1 MQRQPAWLLAL
12 NKSSSHNYIVK
23 KFEIPAN
30 SLSSMNAHYCFAV
43 SSLNPSPVIIAHDKI
58 PQSIKAAANFS
69 QIPSWVSLKSTP
81 SSLQTQENINK
92 AQIESIHLISLSKQ
106 GKLKEAREFLKQME
120 DAGISVSPRSYKC
133 LFEACGKIKSLFDG
147 RLFHEQ
153 MQRTV
158 KNPPEFLENSVLK
171 MYCECGSLA
180 DARKV
185 FDEMRERNLVS
196 WNTII
201 SAYAENGVF
210 DKGFCMFSNMLEL
223 ETKPN
228 GSTYIGFL
236 RSLLN
241 PSGLEIG
248 KQIHSHAIRS
258 GLGSNASVNTAISNM
273 YVKCGWLEG
282 AELVFEKMSEK
293 NAVAWTGIMVGYTQA
308 ERQMDA
314 LALFAKMVNEGVELD
329 EYVFSI
335 VLKACAGLEELNF
348 GRQIHGHIVKLGL
361 ESEVSVGTPLVD
373 FYVKCSNLESAT
385 KAFEWISEPN
395 DVSWSALI
403 TGYCQMG
410 EFEEALK
417 TFESLRTRSV
427 DINSF
432 TYTSIFQACSA
443 LADFNSGAQAH
454 ADAIKSSL
462 VAYQHGESAMITM
475 YSRCGRLDYA
485 TRVFESI
492 DDPDAVAWTAIIA
505 GYAYQG
511 NAPEALKLFRR
522 MQDCGVRPNAVTFI
536 AVLTACS
543 HSGLV
548 IEGRQYLESMS
559 SNYGVATTID
569 HYDCMVDIYSR
580 AGFLQE
586 ALELI
591 RSMPFS
597 PDAMS
602 WKCLLGGCWTY
613 RNLEIGELAAENL
626 FQLDPED
633 TAGYILMF
641 NLYASFGKWKEAA
654 NVRKMMAERNLRKE
668 LSCSWITV
676 KGKVHRFI
684 VGDKHHP
691 QTEEIYSKLEALNDS
706 VIKEETGL
714 LTEEDV
720 SNSLPERKEQ
730 LLVHSERLALAFGLI
745 STPSSA
751 PVVVFKNL
759 RACKDCHDFG
769 KQVSLITGREIVV
782 RDSFRFHHFKLGECS
797 CNDYW

>member
-1 MQRQPAWLLAL
+1 
-12 NKSSSHNYIVK
+12 
-23 KFEIPAN
+23 
-30 SLSSMNAHYCFAV
+30 MNAHYCFAV

-92 AQIESIHLISLSKQ
+92 AQIESIHLISLSKH

-120 DAGISVSPRSYKC
+120 DARISVSPRSYKC
-133 LFEACGKIKSLFDG
+133 LFEACGKIKSLLDG

-180 DARKV
+180 DALKV

-210 DKGFCMFSNMLEL
+210 DEGFCMFSNMLEL

-505 GYAYQG
+505 GYAYQ
-511 NAPEALKLFRR
+511 
-522 MQDCGVRPNAVTFI
+522 
-536 AVLTACS
+536 
-543 HSGLV
+543 
-548 IEGRQYLESMS
+548 
-559 SNYGVATTID
+559 
-569 HYDCMVDIYSR
+569 
-580 AGFLQE
+580 
-586 ALELI
+586 
-591 RSMPFS
+591 
-597 PDAMS
+597 DAMS

-691 QTEEIYSKLEALNDS
+691 QTEEIYSKLEALDDS

-714 LTEEDV
+714 LTEEDA

-730 LLVHSERLALAFGLI
+730 LLVHIPNNSPENNMDRG
-745 STPSSA
+745 
-751 PVVVFKNL
+751 N
-759 RACKDCHDFG
+759 
-769 KQVSLITGREIVV
+769 
-782 RDSFRFHHFKLGECS
+782 
-797 CNDYW
+797 

>member
-1 MQRQPAWLLAL
+1 MPTTVLLL
-12 NKSSSHNYIVK
+12 CHHSI
-23 KFEIPAN
+23 
-30 SLSSMNAHYCFAV
+30 
-43 SSLNPSPVIIAHDKI
+43 PSPLITAHDKI
-58 PQSIKAAANFS
+58 PQSIKAAANFT
-69 QIPSWVSLKSTP
+69 QIPSWASLKSNP
-81 SSLQTQENINK
+81 PSLQTQENNNK
-92 AQIESIHLISLSKQ
+92 SQIESIHLISLSKQ
-106 GKLKEAREFLKQME
+106 GKFKEAREFLKQME
-120 DAGISVSPRSYKC
+120 DAGISVSPRSYHC
-133 LFEACGKIKSLFDG
+133 LFEACGKIKSLLDG

-158 KNPPEFLENSVLK
+158 TNPSEFLENSVLM
-171 MYCECGSLA
+171 MYCKCGSLA
-180 DARKV
+180 DASKV
-185 FDEMRERNLVS
+185 FDEMRERNLFS

-201 SAYAENGVF
+201 AAYAENGVF
-210 DKGFCMFSNMLEL
+210 DKAFCLFSNMLEL

-241 PSGLEIG
+241 PCGLAIG

-273 YVKCGWLEG
+273 YMKCGWLEG

-293 NAVAWTGIMVGYTQA
+293 NAVTWTGIMVGYTQA
-308 ERQMDA
+308 ERRIDA

-335 VLKACAGLEELNF
+335 VLKACSGLEELNF

-373 FYVKCSNLESAT
+373 FYVKCSNLESAS

-443 LADFNSGAQAH
+443 LADFNSGAQTH
-454 ADAIKSSL
+454 ADAIKSGL

-492 DDPDAVAWTAIIA
+492 GDPDAVAWTAIIA
-505 GYAYQG
+505 GYAYQ
-511 NAPEALKLFRR
+511 
-522 MQDCGVRPNAVTFI
+522 
-536 AVLTACS
+536 
-543 HSGLV
+543 
-548 IEGRQYLESMS
+548 
-559 SNYGVATTID
+559 
-569 HYDCMVDIYSR
+569 
-580 AGFLQE
+580 
-586 ALELI
+586 
-591 RSMPFS
+591 
-597 PDAMS
+597 
-602 WKCLLGGCWTY
+602 
-613 RNLEIGELAAENL
+613 
-626 FQLDPED
+626 
-633 TAGYILMF
+633 
-641 NLYASFGKWKEAA
+641 
-654 NVRKMMAERNLRKE
+654 ERNLRKE
-668 LSCSWITV
+668 LSSSWITV

-691 QTEEIYSKLEALNDS
+691 QTEEIYSKLEALNYS
-706 VIKEETGL
+706 VKKKETGL

-751 PVVVFKNL
+751 PVFVFKNL
-759 RACKDCHDFG
+759 RACKDCHDFC
-769 KQVSLITGREIVV
+769 KQVSSITGREIVV
-782 RDSFRFHHFKLGECS
+782 RDSFRFHHFRLGECT